1 MDGLQVR
8 DGVRVDGGG
17 SGWKKSEKKPAWRSC
32 WKGKKTL
39 ISFALVHFWKWAGNK
54 STQVKWKTGSTV
66 FRKKKKTHTLSQN
79 RTFPANANTSW
90 YLPHSISS
98 KQQSVSV
105 ANILYDKQNNTW
117 LLVDMEFL
125 FSCSNRH
132 LTHLLRPY
140 WVKHSKTK
148 FQIYAHPCIIPYLL
162 FFVTC

>member
-32 WKGKKTL
+32 WKGKNPL
-39 ISFALVHFWKWAGNK
+39 IGFGSVHFWKWAGNK

-66 FRKKKKTHTLSQN
+66 FRKKKKHIEPEQN
-79 RTFPANANTSW
+79 IPCRCKYKLIFAAL
-90 YLPHSISS
+90 YIS
-98 KQQSVSV
+98 KWQSVSV